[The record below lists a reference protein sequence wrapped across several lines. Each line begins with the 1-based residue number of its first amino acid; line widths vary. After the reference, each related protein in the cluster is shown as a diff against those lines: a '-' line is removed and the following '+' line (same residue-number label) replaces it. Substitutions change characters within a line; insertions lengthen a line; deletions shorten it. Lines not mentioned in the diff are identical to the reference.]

1 MKYLIV
7 GDASSMHIFNFI
19 RTVLLPQNYEIYL
32 ATLSAAPIKPDF
44 LAFYEENHVHVLTIA
59 RKGQNG
65 KKMSRLQRAMNNIK
79 RLMMLKGLPTMD
91 VCHVQSVYKTS
102 MLLVFLNRK
111 KFKST
116 IFTYWGSDILDQ
128 SKFTLWI
135 REQCFSFASVITVTV
150 ENMKNEFEK
159 IHGTKYQDKFVI
171 SRFATDGISCIHS
184 LKDKV
189 TRAECRTEYH
199 IPTDKICITC
209 GYNAFPAQRQD
220 ECLKIIN
227 SLSSEQKQKI
237 FVIIPMQYGREN
249 ASYIENVKQLAQKC
263 EFNTLILEEYV
274 PFEQSV
280 KLAISTD
287 IYLHMRATDAFSNA
301 LKEHVYAKSYVI
313 KGNWLKYP
321 ELDNMGAQ
329 ILSLEKFEDLKSVL
343 EKLLDNFVPLVN
355 IELFD
360 PIFELYSTDA
370 VCKQWQSVINRA
382 LEAE

>member
-1 MKYLIV
+1 
-7 GDASSMHIFNFI
+7 MHIFNFI

-32 ATLSAAPIKPDF
+32 ATLSAAPVKSSF
-44 LAFYEENHVHVLTIA
+44 FAFYKENHVHVLTIA
-59 RKGQNG
+59 RKGQSR
-65 KKMSRLQRAMNNIK
+65 KKKSKTERAMNSIK
-79 RLMMLKGLPTMD
+79 RLMLLKGLPTMD

-102 MLLVFLNRK
+102 MLLVFLNRR

-150 ENMKNEFEK
+150 QNMKSEFEK
-159 IHGTKYQDKFVI
+159 IHGMKYQDKLVI

-184 LKDKV
+184 LKDKI
-189 TRAECRTEYH
+189 TRTECRMEYH
-199 IPTDKICITC
+199 VPVGKICVTC

-220 ECLKIIN
+220 ECLKILN

-249 ASYIENVKQLAQKC
+249 ATYIENVKQMAQKC
-263 EFNTLILEEYV
+263 EFGTLILEEYV

-287 IYLHMRATDAFSNA
+287 IYLHLRATDAFSNA
-301 LKEHVYAKSYVI
+301 LKEHVYARSYVI

-321 ELDNMGAQ
+321 ELDDMGAQ
-329 ILSLEKFEDLKSVL
+329 VLSLEKFEDLKCAL
-343 EKLLDNFVPLVN
+343 EKLLDDFVPFEKM
-355 IELFD
+355 ELFD
-360 PIFELYSTDA
+360 PIFELYSTEA
-370 VCKQWQSVINRA
+370 VRKQWQSIIIRA
-382 LEAE
+382 LETE